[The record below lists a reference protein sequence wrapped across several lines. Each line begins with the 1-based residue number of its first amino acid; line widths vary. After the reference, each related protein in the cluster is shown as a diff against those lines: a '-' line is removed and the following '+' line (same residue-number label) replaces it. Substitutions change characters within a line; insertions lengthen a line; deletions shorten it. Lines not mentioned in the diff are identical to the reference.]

1 MDEEGNELAPPPL
14 GSRGGTWVVMI
25 MRLMMMMMMMI
36 MLARAAPGW
45 AGLLLAVPPPWLG
58 SGAGRTGSS
67 RTDR

>member
-25 MRLMMMMMMMI
+25 MRMMMMMI
-36 MLARAAPGW
+36 IMLARAVPGL
-45 AGLLLAVPPPWLG
+45 AGLLLAALPPWLG
-58 SGAGRTGSS
+58 SGAGQTGSS